1 MAEPTSKSK
10 SKLILVLIGIA
21 FVVIVA
27 GLGYLGTVDLP
38 PPKGTVEKII
48 PDDRFPK

>member
-1 MAEPTSKSK
+1 MAEPAKNTK
-10 SKLILVLIGIA
+10 SKLVLIVIGVV

-38 PPKGTVEKII
+38 PPKGKVDKVIS
-48 PDDRFPK
+48 DDRFPK

>member
-1 MAEPTSKSK
+1 MAEPAKKSK
-10 SKLILVLIGIA
+10 GKLILIA
-21 FVVIVA
+21 VGVVFVVIVA

-38 PPKGTVEKII
+38 PPKGKVEKPI